1 MKLYVDKKSK
11 TSLTRQLYDELQNRI
26 DSGIL
31 KPNEKLPS
39 VRKLSLQL
47 SISKMTVVKAYELL
61 EKNGFI
67 YKEHGKG
74 TYVKSKNID
83 FNHNIEVEEIDKN
96 NWKNNI
102 EDYIVRKGYRQRN
115 YFNLKELGCNLAIAG
130 LNERFLPTK
139 TIIDTFI
146 DNYNEKELGKHSPV
160 EGEKSL
166 IDKVCGYLV
175 DKGVEAS
182 NQEVLITSGSQLA
195 INVIAQ
201 TFIGH
206 GDVVVV
212 GAPTFSGAIDV
223 FKSRGANV
231 IEVPMTPEGL
241 DVNSLLIQCEKYPV
255 KALYTMPTF
264 QNPTGIS
271 ASLEVRQEILSLA
284 DEHNFIIIE
293 DDCWSDLYYEEFK
306 KPLKSLDK
314 NNRVIYI
321 AGFSKT
327 LGPSYKLSAV
337 VADEIF
343 LRKLAIV
350 KSTLDT
356 GAPLINQVMVASYI
370 GSIEHK
376 KHLIWV
382 RDELKQLLMRI
393 KKYLE
398 KISPS
403 YVKVTIPKGGLI
415 LWLTLPDTFD
425 CKILYYKA
433 IFEENIL
440 FILGENYYSSGK
452 GGNQLRICFTYDEE
466 EKVLQG
472 LGKIIDMIKE
482 LHQMIGNGTQIPM
495 T

>member
-1 MKLYVDKKSK
+1 MKLYIDKKSK
-11 TSLTRQLYDELQNRI
+11 TSLTKQLYDELENRI

-31 KPNEKLPS
+31 KPHEKLPS
-39 VRKLSLQL
+39 VRKLSSQL
-47 SISKMTVVKAYELL
+47 AISKMTVVKAYELL
-61 EKNGFI
+61 EKNRFI

-74 TYVKSKNID
+74 TYVRGENIVLNHKTGAKRSDSNSWKSNIQ
-83 FNHNIEVEEIDKN
+83 
-96 NWKNNI
+96 
-102 EDYIVRKGYRQRN
+102 DYIVRKGYRQRN
-115 YFNLKELGCNLAIAG
+115 YFNLKGIGCNLGIAG

-146 DNYNEKELGKHSPV
+146 DNYNEKELGKYSPV

-182 NQEVLITSGSQLA
+182 NEEVLITSGSQLA

-206 GDVVVV
+206 GDVVAV

-255 KALYTMPTF
+255 KALYMMPTF

-271 ASLEVRQEILSLA
+271 ASLEVMQEVLSLA
-284 DEHNFIIIE
+284 DEHNFIVIE
-293 DDCWSDLYYEEFK
+293 DDCWSDLYYGQFK

-314 NNRVIYI
+314 ENRVIYI

-327 LGPSYKLSAV
+327 LGPSYKLSAI
-337 VADEIF
+337 VADEIL

-356 GAPLINQVMVASYI
+356 GAPLINQMMIASYI

-382 RDELKQLLMRI
+382 RDELKRLLMRI
-393 KKYLE
+393 EKHLE
-398 KISPS
+398 KICPA
-403 YVKVTIPKGGLI
+403 YVKVTIPKGGLV

-433 IFEENIL
+433 ISEENIS
-440 FILGENYYSSGK
+440 FILGDNYYSFIK
-452 GGNQLRICFTYDEE
+452 GGNQLRICFSYDDE
-466 EKVLQG
+466 EKVFQG
-472 LGKIIDMIKE
+472 LSKIVDMIKE
-482 LHQMIGNGTQIPM
+482 LHQMMGKGTQIPM